1 MLGLAFKLG
10 MSIGIR
16 RHCALW
22 VAVLLVL
29 LGVVRSASGEPIRVG
44 GTGSALGTMKI
55 LGEAFT
61 RQNAS
66 KIELTIMPNLG
77 SSGALRALQAGA
89 IDIALLSRPLSDAH
103 HAAGLVA
110 FEYGRSP
117 FVLVT
122 SKPGIGNL
130 TPAAL
135 ADLLA
140 GRTLTW
146 SDGQPVRLVLRPKA
160 DIDSELLA
168 SLSRGIAEALTIAS
182 KRQGMVMAA
191 TDQEAAEHAER
202 LPGSLAVS
210 TLALILSEHRKLNM
224 LSFDGVA
231 PSVAALADGSYRHFK
246 SLAMVTRGAPSGAAL
261 QFIEFVRSPQGRAIL
276 EANGHL
282 VSYKR

>member
-1 MLGLAFKLG
+1 MRIGLN
-10 MSIGIR
+10 R
-16 RHCALW
+16 RGCAAG
-22 VAVLLVL
+22 VAVLLL
-29 LGVVRSASGEPIRVG
+29 LITTFVRGEPIRVG

-55 LGEAFT
+55 LGEAFA

-66 KIELTIMPNLG
+66 KIELTLMPNLG

-89 IDIALLSRPLSDAH
+89 IDIALLSRPLSEAQ

-117 FVLVT
+117 FVLVS
-122 SKPGIGNL
+122 SKPGVGNL

-135 ADLLA
+135 ADLLG

-146 SDGQPVRLVLRPKA
+146 SDGQPVRLVLRPKT
-160 DIDSELLA
+160 DVDSKLLA
-168 SLSRGIAEALTIAS
+168 SLSQGIAEALTIAS
-182 KRQGMVMAA
+182 RRQGMVIAA
-191 TDQEAAEHAER
+191 TDQEAADHAER

-210 TLALILSEHRKLNM
+210 TLALIVSERRKLNV
-224 LSFDGVA
+224 LSFDGVP

-246 SLAMVTRGAPSGAAL
+246 SLAMVTQGAPSGAAL

-282 VSYKR
+282 VSFKP

>member
-1 MLGLAFKLG
+1 MRIGLN
-10 MSIGIR
+10 R
-16 RHCALW
+16 RGCAAG
-22 VAVLLVL
+22 VAVLLL
-29 LGVVRSASGEPIRVG
+29 LITTFVRGEPIRVG

-55 LGEAFT
+55 LGEAFA

-66 KIELTIMPNLG
+66 KIELTLMPNLG

-89 IDIALLSRPLSDAH
+89 IDIALLSRPLSEAQ

-117 FVLVT
+117 FVLVS

-135 ADLLA
+135 ADLLG

-146 SDGQPVRLVLRPKA
+146 SDGQPVRLVLRPKT
-160 DIDSELLA
+160 DVDSKLLA
-168 SLSRGIAEALTIAS
+168 SLSQGIAEALTIAS
-182 KRQGMVMAA
+182 RRQGMVIAA
-191 TDQEAAEHAER
+191 TDQEAADHAER

-210 TLALILSEHRKLNM
+210 TLALIVSERRKLNV
-224 LSFDGVA
+224 LSFDGVP
-231 PSVAALADGSYRHFK
+231 PSVAALADGSYRYFK
-246 SLAMVTRGAPSGAAL
+246 SLAMVTQGAPSGAAL
-261 QFIEFVRSPQGRAIL
+261 QFIEFVRSPQGCAIL

-282 VSYKR
+282 VSFKP